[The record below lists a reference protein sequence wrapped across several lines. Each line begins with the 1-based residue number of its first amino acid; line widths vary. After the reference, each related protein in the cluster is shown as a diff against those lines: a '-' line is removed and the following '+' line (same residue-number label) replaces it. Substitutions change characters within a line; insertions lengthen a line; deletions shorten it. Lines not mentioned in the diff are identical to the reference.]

1 MTGARVC
8 IFAGGTGGHVFPALA
23 VADRLRS
30 EGWSVDWVGTRWGIE
45 SRVVPHARLPLHF
58 ISSRRFRGARRAG
71 AIAATAL
78 ALVQAAALL
87 LRIRPAL
94 VLGMGGFVSAPG
106 GVAAWLLRRPLL
118 IHEQNAI
125 PGLANRVLARLATG
139 IMESFPGTFPRRGK
153 GWLRTTGNPVRAA
166 VSALSP
172 PAERFAG
179 RGEALRVLVLG
190 GSQGAEALNRS
201 VPAASALV
209 GWPLEIRHQAGEGRA
224 DATRERYRAAGVD
237 AAVTAFMDDM
247 AGAYG
252 WADVAVCRA
261 GASTVA
267 ELSAAGVGS
276 ILVPYPSAADDHQSA
291 NARFLERCGAAL
303 VVPEGGGAGNGAE
316 KGAGDEDGG
325 GDIASRIASVLGTL
339 AADRS
344 RRLAMA
350 EAAWRSGQRDA
361 AERVAA
367 CCRAFERPP
376 AFPAPPGE
384 EA

>member
-23 VADRLRS
+23 VADRLRE
-30 EGWSVDWVGTRWGIE
+30 EGWSVSWVGTRQGIE
-45 SRVVPHARLPLHF
+45 ARVVPGASLPLHF
-58 ISSRRFRGARRAG
+58 ISSRRFRGTRRAQEL
-71 AIAATAL
+71 AANAA
-78 ALVQAAALL
+78 ALVQAAAIL

-139 IMESFPGTFPRRGK
+139 IMESFSNTFPRRGK

-166 VSALSP
+166 VSALPP

-179 RGEALRVLVLG
+179 RGAALRVLVLG

-201 VPAASALV
+201 VPPAAARV
-209 GWPLEIRHQAGEGRA
+209 ARPLEIRHQAGEVQA
-224 DATRERYRAAGVD
+224 DETRERYRQARVEAE
-237 AAVTAFMDDM
+237 VTAFVDDVSE
-247 AGAYG
+247 AYG

-267 ELSAAGVGS
+267 ELSATGVGS
-276 ILVPYPSAADDHQSA
+276 ILVPYPWAADDHQA
-291 NARFLERCGAAL
+291 VNARFLEQRGAAY
-303 VVPEGGGAGNGAE
+303 VVPEDGEIVPKLASLLGAL
-316 KGAGDEDGG
+316 
-325 GDIASRIASVLGTL
+325 AS
-339 AADRS
+339 DRP

-350 EAAWRSGQRDA
+350 EAARRSGRRDA

-367 CCRAFERPP
+367 CCRAFESPP
-376 AFPAPPGE
+376 EFPGRAGE